1 MPSLPATVQHRLRHL
16 LLNALTFALCYLT
29 ANLLAQQ
36 QGIVRH
42 AALPFESSIPFLQW
56 MILPYLSSSVFF
68 CLVFFMVKT
77 QDELRVISQRLLLA
91 TVVAA
96 ILFVIYPL
104 QFSWPRP
111 VIESPWWAYLYASL
125 TLMDKPYNQLPSLH
139 VSYCILFWSALR
151 PQIQPGPA
159 RSLLAGWL
167 ILTALST
174 LFTYQHHVL
183 DLVGGALLAFFC
195 IIMITPRK
203 TEPHVAFYY
212 LVAACAL
219 LSTGVL
225 AWHLPLALYLMCSL
239 LLVSLAYFRRD
250 CNFLHKRNG
259 LHAWWIW
266 LMYAPYLLGYWLT
279 WHAVV
284 WRERRKP
291 VVIKLTEQLWVGRRL
306 SNAEASQLPADCS
319 IIDLANELSETRA
332 LRAHTYRYFPLM
344 DLQTPP
350 PDTVREILLHMRAE
364 MDGGKTVYLH
374 CAMGYSRCI
383 VLAKLYMSQGTLIRP

>member
-16 LLNALTFALCYLT
+16 LLNALTFALCYLS

-42 AALPFESSIPFLQW
+42 AALPFEASIPFLQW
-56 MILPYLSSSVFF
+56 MILPYLSSGIFF

-111 VIESPWWAYLYASL
+111 VIESTWCAYLYASL

-139 VSYCILFWSALR
+139 VCYCILFWQALHPHIRSR
-151 PQIQPGPA
+151 PGRIA
-159 RSLLAGWL
+159 LAAWL
-167 ILTALST
+167 TLTAIST
-174 LFTYQHHVL
+174 VFTFQHHVL
-183 DLVGGALLAFFC
+183 DLVGGVLLAFFC
-195 IIMITPRK
+195 IIMITPK
-203 TEPHVAFYY
+203 KSEPHVAFYY

-225 AWHLPLALYLMCSL
+225 AWHNPLALYMTGSL
-239 LLVSLAYFRRD
+239 LLISLAYFRRD
-250 CNFLHKRNG
+250 RNFLHKHDGR
-259 LHAWWIW
+259 HPWWIW
-266 LMYAPYLLGYWLT
+266 LLYAPYLLGYRLT

-284 WRERRKP
+284 WRERHKP

-306 SNAEASQLPADCS
+306 SDREARLLPSDCS
-319 IIDLANELSETRA
+319 IIDLANELSETTA
-332 LRAHTYRYFPLM
+332 LRTHAYQYFPLM
-344 DLQTPP
+344 DLLTPA
-350 PDTVREILLHMRAE
+350 PDTVREVLQHMRAE
-364 MDGGKTVYLH
+364 MDAGKIVYLH

-383 VLAKLYMSQGTLIRP
+383 LLAKLYMSQGILAR